1 MKAYTQNNIKYW
13 LWLVGIIL
21 LFSISSCS
29 NTKRLS
35 EGNYLLIGN
44 GIEIKEDNLLDKND
58 MKNELKKLARQQT
71 NKKFLGF
78 WRLRLSTFNLAT
90 RKDDVYEH
98 NDFEAVDST
107 TSKFNQWLRTKIGE
121 PPVIFD
127 STLMVSSQIRM
138 QSHLHN
144 NGYFNAEVTSDFE
157 LKEKKKKVKAKYY
170 VVPNDRYYL
179 RNVVYSADDP
189 ALDRIVKANV
199 DETLLFKDNPYE
211 AKVLEQERTRITNA
225 IQNEGYFTFNREFI
239 IVEIDTFIEPGN
251 KADIYYTI
259 KDPVD
264 STTHHKYYIGDV
276 DFELTFP
283 RSRLRKLDLSKLDS
297 NYVRGILTILPEK
310 SIRPKPIIRSIFFD
324 EDSLYRKENYNSTL
338 RRLNDLGV
346 FRSVNVKFEP
356 YLIEEDIGILN
367 TKIAATLRKK
377 QTFSIENEW
386 NTDSKQS
393 LGMELSTSY
402 INRNIFRG
410 ADKFEFNLSGGL
422 ELQLKRNA
430 ETEGQSVVNTVELQT
445 DFKFKLPDLI
455 VPFRIKSGY
464 RKRNNLP
471 ITTEQNSS
479 INLSYEFERRLGFYT
494 INNASIAWQHDWYAT
509 NRIRHIIEFPSLSL
523 VAPNESSFSA
533 AFLQTLDNFPSLRRS
548 FQPQFI
554 ATLLN
559 YTFIYNGQ
567 FKRDRHFI
575 YFKGNSKASGNI
587 LHGIMGAAQKN
598 SVKPYDLLGID
609 YSQFVK
615 FDADLRYFIN
625 FKNGNTLA
633 NRFYMGLG
641 VPYGNVEVLPFVE
654 QFYGGG
660 NQSLRA
666 WNYRSIGPG
675 GFDTRTLTGLPD
687 QAGDVKLEF
696 NTEFRFTIYKFV
708 KAAFFVDVGNV
719 WLLRNDNERLDAE
732 FRFTRESGQ
741 KNSFID
747 ELAVDM
753 GIGVRLDFNFF
764 VVRLDAALP
773 IRDPAFED
781 GQRWQ
786 FDKIDLSKGSDYRQR
801 MGLIIAIGY
810 PF

>member
-1 MKAYTQNNIKYW
+1 M
-13 LWLVGIIL
+13 VGIIL

-35 EGNYLLIGN
+35 NGNYLLIGN
-44 GIEIKEDNLLDKND
+44 AIEIKEDNLLDKSD

-78 WRLRLSTFNLAT
+78 WRLRLSTYNFAT
-90 RKDDVYEH
+90 RKDDVYEK
-98 NDFEAVDST
+98 NDFETVDST
-107 TSKFNQWLRTKIGE
+107 TSKFNLWLRTKIGE

-127 STLMVSSQIRM
+127 STLMSSSQIRM
-138 QSHLHN
+138 QSHLRN

-157 LKEKKKKVKAKYY
+157 IKQKKKKAKAEYF
-170 VVPNDRYYL
+170 VEPNERYYL
-179 RNVVYSADDP
+179 RNVVYSAEDG
-189 ALDRIVKANV
+189 AIEQIVKANQE
-199 DETLLFKDNPYE
+199 ETLLQQGNPYE

-239 IVEIDTFIEPGN
+239 IVEIDTFIHPGN
-251 KADIYYTI
+251 LADIYYTI
-259 KDPVD
+259 KNPID
-264 STTHHKYYIGDV
+264 STTHNKYYIGDV

-283 RSRLRKLDLSKLDS
+283 RSRLRKIDLSKIDTSYL
-297 NYVRGILTILPEK
+297 RGILTVLPQK
-310 SIRPKPIIRSIFFD
+310 SIRPKPIVRSIFFD
-324 EDSLYRKENYNSTL
+324 EDSLYRKENYNATL

-356 YLIEEDIGILN
+356 YLIAVDEGILN
-367 TKIAATLRKK
+367 TKISATLRKK

-422 ELQLKRNA
+422 ELQLKRNDL
-430 ETEGQSVVNTVELQT
+430 TVDQSVVNTVELQT
-445 DFKFKLPDLI
+445 EFKFKLPDLI
-455 VPFRIKSGY
+455 VPFRIKSAY

-471 ITTEQNSS
+471 IETDQNSS
-479 INLSYEFERRLGFYT
+479 INLAYEYERRLGFYT
-494 INNASIAWQHDWYAT
+494 INNATISWQHDWYAT
-509 NRIRHIIEFPSLSL
+509 NRIRHVIEFPSLSL

-533 AFLQTLDNFPSLRRS
+533 AFLQTLENFPSLARS
-548 FQPQFI
+548 FQPNFI
-554 ATLLN
+554 ATLIN

-575 YFKGNSKASGNI
+575 YFKANGKASGNI
-587 LHGIMGAAQKN
+587 LHGIMSASQKGTE
-598 SVKPYDLLGID
+598 KPYDLLGID
-609 YSQFVK
+609 YSQFIK
-615 FDADLRYFIN
+615 FDSDLRYFIN

-633 NRFYMGLG
+633 NRFYTGVG
-641 VPYGNVEVLPFVE
+641 VPYGNVEALPFVE

-675 GFDTRTLTGLPD
+675 GFDNRNLTGLPD
-687 QAGDVKLEF
+687 QAGDIKLEF

-708 KAAFFVDVGNV
+708 KAALFVDVGNV
-719 WLLRNDNERLDAE
+719 WVLREDAERKDAE
-732 FRFTRESGQ
+732 FRFTRAIGE

-773 IRDPAFED
+773 IRDPAFES
-781 GQRWQ
+781 GNRWQ